1 MTLCFLVFI
10 AAFSPISDASL
21 SMTRRCAENFKWPL
35 LPQYL
40 SDFENLKTTTL
51 RELPCTQTQ
60 NECDMLMKFSILGL
74 YISSCSLGPSIVQCR
89 SYYIALS
96 EVRASHILCSISGL
110 YISSCSIDIK
120 WFPFDDQY
128 CTMKFGSW
136 TYDGSKINL
145 TTMGDEIDIS
155 TYQPSGEWDL
165 IGLY

>member
-1 MTLCFLVFI
+1 MYC
-10 AAFSPISDASL
+10 
-21 SMTRRCAENFKWPL
+21 
-35 LPQYL
+35 
-40 SDFENLKTTTL
+40 
-51 RELPCTQTQ
+51 
-60 NECDMLMKFSILGL
+60 
-74 YISSCSLGPSIVQCR
+74 
-89 SYYIALS
+89 S
-96 EVRASHILCSISGL
+96 EVRTSRILCSISGL